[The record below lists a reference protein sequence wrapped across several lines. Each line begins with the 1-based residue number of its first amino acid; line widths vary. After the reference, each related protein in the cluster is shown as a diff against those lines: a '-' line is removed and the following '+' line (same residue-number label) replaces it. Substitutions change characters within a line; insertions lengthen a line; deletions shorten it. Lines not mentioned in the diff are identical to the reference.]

1 MLALQALC
9 VYEAVG
15 DAFAPGLN
23 DFLRDELVLE
33 DLEIEQPP
41 PAELL
46 AFARTLVDGA
56 WARRPSYDDLLNRTV
71 THWRVGRMPPVD
83 RNVLRLGLFEL
94 LDQRE
99 TAPAIIIN
107 EAVELARRFG
117 DKDSPAFVNGV
128 LDAIRRAR
136 EPGAPEAGPP
146 AAGEVAPAAAADAE
160 APRPTP
166 TGE

>member
-99 TAPAIIIN
+99 TAPAI
-107 EAVELARRFG
+107 
-117 DKDSPAFVNGV
+117 
-128 LDAIRRAR
+128 
-136 EPGAPEAGPP
+136 
-146 AAGEVAPAAAADAE
+146 
-160 APRPTP
+160 
-166 TGE
+166 